1 MTEFGYSFEA
11 FVCPEKDSFSSGS
24 RDETLQCFVKTFQ
37 FVFEA
42 PAHTNMI

>member
-1 MTEFGYSFEA
+1 MTELGHSLET

-24 RDETLQCFVKTFQ
+24 RDKTLQCFVETLQ